1 LATAK
6 PSTTS
11 KKTTSKATTS
21 KATTKKK
28 VVEKKVVEKK
38 VDTIITPPAPKN
50 FIRKDSNSTIL
61 KKYDIDNM
69 SLDDVI
75 KFADKN
81 GITIPEDIDT
91 QDRIKVV
98 LQILGFYAQES
109 DLLMGFGVLDILN
122 DGYGFLRNPD
132 TGDKKDD
139 IYVSQSQLRRFGLRK
154 GDIVAGQV
162 RQPKEKERY
171 YGLTKVEM
179 VNGYDPESEQ
189 MKKRPNFES
198 LTPIYPNVR
207 LTLET
212 DTKPISSRLIDI
224 FSPIGKG
231 QRALIVAPPKAGK
244 TILLKEIARGI
255 TENHPNVEL
264 LIALIGERP
273 EEVTDMTRSVSGKVF
288 SSTFDEPVEDHCRTA
303 EKAVAEAKR
312 SVESG
317 KDVVVLLDSLTRLA
331 RAHNLNTQSSGRT
344 LSGGMDPLALYP
356 PKQFF
361 GAARNFE
368 EGGSLT
374 IIATC
379 LVDTGSRLDDLI
391 YEEFKGTG
399 NMELHLDRRLAEQ
412 RVWPAIDISKSG
424 TRNENALLDDFTV
437 KQVTLLRRMIALSA
451 SHSDASSDTTAIT
464 QKILKAMGKTLN
476 NREFLKVEN
485 WIKD

>member
-1 LATAK
+1 MATPK
-6 PSTTS
+6 PKST
-11 KKTTSKATTS
+11 KKTTTK
-21 KATTKKK
+21 TKK
-28 VVEKKVVEKK
+28 
-38 VDTIITPPAPKN
+38 DTQTKEP
-50 FIRKDSNSTIL
+50 SVSTSDVGIL
-61 KKYDIDNM
+61 KRHGVDDM
-69 SLDDVI
+69 SVEEVV
-75 KFADKN
+75 KFAEKSGVSYLPDSDMN
-81 GITIPEDIDT
+81 
-91 QDRIKVV
+91 DRVSVV
-98 LQILGFYAQES
+98 LPVLSHFAQEEDLLLGF
-109 DLLMGFGVLDILN
+109 GILDILS

-132 TGDKKDD
+132 TEDNKDD
-139 IYVSQSQLRRFGLRK
+139 IYVSQSQVRRFSLRK
-154 GDIVAGQV
+154 GDKVAGQV

-179 VNGYDPESEQ
+179 VNGYDPESSQ
-189 MKKRPNFES
+189 MKQRPNFEK
-198 LTPIYPNVR
+198 LTPIYPNER

-212 DTKPISSRLIDI
+212 GNKPFSSRLIDI

-255 TENHPNVEL
+255 SENHPEVEL
-264 LIALIGERP
+264 FVALIGERP
-273 EEVTDMTRSVSGKVF
+273 EEVTDMVRSVSGKVF
-288 SSTFDEPVEDHCRTA
+288 SSTFDEPVEDHCKTA
-303 EKAVAEAKR
+303 ERSMVEAKR
-312 SVESG
+312 AVESG

-368 EGGSLT
+368 ELGSLT

-399 NMELHLDRRLAEQ
+399 NMELHLDRRLSEQ
-412 RVWPAIDISKSG
+412 RVWPAIEISKSG
-424 TRNENALLDDFTV
+424 TRNEANLLDEFTM
-437 KQVTLLRRMIALSA
+437 KQVTLLRRMIALSN
-451 SHSDASSDTTAIT
+451 SHSDASSDPTALT
-464 QKILKAMGKTLN
+464 QKILNAMGKTATN
-476 NREFLKVEN
+476 KEFLKVES

>member
-1 LATAK
+1 LATPK
-6 PSTTS
+6 PKST
-11 KKTTSKATTS
+11 KKS
-21 KATTKKK
+21 TTKK
-28 VVEKKVVEKK
+28 ESTKKAS
-38 VDTIITPPAPKN
+38 DL
-50 FIRKDSNSTIL
+50 NSDIGIL
-61 KKYDIDNM
+61 KRHEV
-69 SLDDVI
+69 DDMAIEEVI
-75 KFADKN
+75 KFAEKSGVDYL
-81 GITIPEDIDT
+81 PDT
-91 QDRIKVV
+91 DMNDRVSVV
-98 LQILGFYAQES
+98 LPVLSHFAQEE
-109 DLLMGFGVLDILN
+109 DLLLGFGVLDILS

-132 TGDKKDD
+132 TEDNKDD
-139 IYVSQSQLRRFGLRK
+139 IYVSQSQVRRFSLRK
-154 GDIVAGQV
+154 GDRVAGQV

-179 VNGYDPESEQ
+179 VNGYDPESSQ
-189 MKKRPNFES
+189 MKQRPNFEK
-198 LTPIYPNVR
+198 LTPIYPNER

-212 DTKPISSRLIDI
+212 GNKPFSSRLIDI

-255 TENHPNVEL
+255 SENHPEVEL
-264 LIALIGERP
+264 FVALIGERP
-273 EEVTDMTRSVSGKVF
+273 EEVTDMKRSVSGKVF

-303 EKAVAEAKR
+303 EKSMVEAKR

-368 EGGSLT
+368 ELGSLT

-399 NMELHLDRRLAEQ
+399 NMELHLDRRLSEQ
-412 RVWPAIDISKSG
+412 RVWPAIEISKSG
-424 TRNENALLDDFTV
+424 TRNEDNLLDEFTM
-437 KQVTLLRRMIALSA
+437 KQVTLLRRMIALSN
-451 SHSDASSDTTAIT
+451 SHSDAASDPTALT
-464 QKILKAMGKTLN
+464 QKILNAMGKTPGN
-476 NREFLKVEN
+476 KEFLKVES

>member
-1 LATAK
+1 M
-6 PSTTS
+6 
-11 KKTTSKATTS
+11 
-21 KATTKKK
+21 ATTKKTSTK
-28 VVEKKVVEKK
+28 KTSTKKEVGEKSSKSIQDE
-38 VDTIITPPAPKN
+38 
-50 FIRKDSNSTIL
+50 SLL
-61 KKYDIDNM
+61 KKNGIDEM
-69 SLDDVI
+69 SLDELI
-75 KFADKN
+75 KFAKKEKVDF
-81 GITIPEDIDT
+81 PENIDET
-91 QDRIKVV
+91 ERVNVV
-98 LQILGFYAQES
+98 LPVLAHFAQEADLLLGF
-109 DLLMGFGVLDILN
+109 GILDILN

-132 TGDKKDD
+132 TEDNNDD
-139 IYVSQSQLRRFGLRK
+139 IYVSQSQVRRFNLRQ
-154 GDIVAGQV
+154 GDKVAGQV

-179 VNGYDPESEQ
+179 VNGYDPESSQ
-189 MKKRPNFES
+189 MKQRPVFEK
-198 LTPIYPNVR
+198 LTPIYPNER

-212 DTKPISSRLIDI
+212 GNKPFSTRLIDI

-244 TILLKEIARGI
+244 TILLKDIASGI
-255 TENHPNVEL
+255 TINNPDVDL
-264 LIALIGERP
+264 FVALIGERP
-273 EEVTDMTRSVSGKVF
+273 EEVTDMKRSVQGKVF

-303 EKAVAEAKR
+303 EKAIIEAKR

-368 EGGSLT
+368 ESGSLT

-399 NMELHLDRRLAEQ
+399 NMELHLDRRLSEQ
-412 RVWPAIDISKSG
+412 RVWPAIEISKSG
-424 TRNENALLDDFTV
+424 TRNEANLLDEYTL
-437 KQVTLLRRMIALSA
+437 KQVTLLRRMIALSN
-451 SHSDASSDTTAIT
+451 SHSDAATDPTALT
-464 QKILKAMGKTLN
+464 QKILKAMGKTPTN
-476 NREFLKVEN
+476 SDFLKVES

>member
-1 LATAK
+1 L
-6 PSTTS
+6 
-11 KKTTSKATTS
+11 
-21 KATTKKK
+21 ATTKKTTTK
-28 VVEKKVVEKK
+28 KTSTKKEVGEKSSKSIQDE
-38 VDTIITPPAPKN
+38 
-50 FIRKDSNSTIL
+50 SLL
-61 KKYDIDNM
+61 KKNGIDEM
-69 SLDDVI
+69 SLDELL
-75 KFADKN
+75 KFAKKEKVDF
-81 GITIPEDIDT
+81 PENIDET
-91 QDRIKVV
+91 ERVNVV
-98 LQILGFYAQES
+98 LPVLAHFAQKA
-109 DLLMGFGVLDILN
+109 DLLLGFGVLDILN

-132 TGDKKDD
+132 TEDNNDD
-139 IYVSQSQLRRFGLRK
+139 IYVSQSQVRRFNLRQ
-154 GDIVAGQV
+154 GDKVAGQV

-179 VNGYDPESEQ
+179 VNGYDPESSQ
-189 MKKRPNFES
+189 MKQRPVFEK
-198 LTPIYPNVR
+198 LTPIYPNER

-212 DTKPISSRLIDI
+212 GNKPFSTRLIDI

-244 TILLKEIARGI
+244 TILLKDIASGI
-255 TENHPNVEL
+255 TKNNPDVDL
-264 LIALIGERP
+264 FVALIGERP
-273 EEVTDMTRSVSGKVF
+273 EEVTDMKRSVQGKVF

-303 EKAVAEAKR
+303 EKAIIEAKR

-368 EGGSLT
+368 ESGSLT

-399 NMELHLDRRLAEQ
+399 NMELHLDRRLSEQ
-412 RVWPAIDISKSG
+412 RVWPAIEISKSG
-424 TRNENALLDDFTV
+424 TRNEANLLDEYTL
-437 KQVTLLRRMIALSA
+437 KQVTLLRRMIALSN
-451 SHSDASSDTTAIT
+451 SHSDAATDPTALT
-464 QKILKAMGKTLN
+464 QKILKAMGKTPTN
-476 NREFLKVEN
+476 SDFLKVES

>member
-1 LATAK
+1 M
-6 PSTTS
+6 
-11 KKTTSKATTS
+11 
-21 KATTKKK
+21 ATTKKTTTK
-28 VVEKKVVEKK
+28 KTSTKKEVGEKSSKSIQDE
-38 VDTIITPPAPKN
+38 
-50 FIRKDSNSTIL
+50 SLL
-61 KKYDIDNM
+61 KKNGIDEM
-69 SLDDVI
+69 SLDELL
-75 KFADKN
+75 KFAKKEKVDF
-81 GITIPEDIDT
+81 PENIDET
-91 QDRIKVV
+91 ERVNVV
-98 LQILGFYAQES
+98 LPVLAHFAQKA
-109 DLLMGFGVLDILN
+109 DLLLGFGVLDILN

-132 TGDKKDD
+132 TEDNNDD
-139 IYVSQSQLRRFGLRK
+139 IYVSQSQVRRFNLRQ
-154 GDIVAGQV
+154 GDKVAGQV

-179 VNGYDPESEQ
+179 VNGYDPESSQ
-189 MKKRPNFES
+189 MKQRPVFEK
-198 LTPIYPNVR
+198 LTPIYPNER

-212 DTKPISSRLIDI
+212 GNKPFSTRLIDI

-244 TILLKEIARGI
+244 TILLKDIASGI
-255 TENHPNVEL
+255 TKNNPDVDL
-264 LIALIGERP
+264 FVALIGERP
-273 EEVTDMTRSVSGKVF
+273 EEVTDMKRSVQGKVF

-303 EKAVAEAKR
+303 EKAIIEAKR

-368 EGGSLT
+368 ESGSLT

-399 NMELHLDRRLAEQ
+399 NMELHLDRRLSEQ
-412 RVWPAIDISKSG
+412 RVWPAIEISKSG
-424 TRNENALLDDFTV
+424 TRNEANLLDEYTL
-437 KQVTLLRRMIALSA
+437 KQVTLLRRMIALSN
-451 SHSDASSDTTAIT
+451 SHSDAATDPTALT
-464 QKILKAMGKTLN
+464 QKILKAMGKTPTN
-476 NREFLKVEN
+476 SDFLKVES

>member
-1 LATAK
+1 MATPK
-6 PSTTS
+6 PKST
-11 KKTTSKATTS
+11 KKTTTK
-21 KATTKKK
+21 TKKDAETK
-28 VVEKKVVEKK
+28 EPSV
-38 VDTIITPPAPKN
+38 
-50 FIRKDSNSTIL
+50 STSDVGIL
-61 KKYDIDNM
+61 KRHGVDDM
-69 SLDDVI
+69 SVDEVV
-75 KFADKN
+75 KFAEKSGVSYLPDSDMN
-81 GITIPEDIDT
+81 
-91 QDRIKVV
+91 DRVSVV
-98 LQILGFYAQES
+98 LPVLSHFAQEEDLLLGF
-109 DLLMGFGVLDILN
+109 GILDILS

-132 TGDKKDD
+132 TEDNKDD
-139 IYVSQSQLRRFGLRK
+139 IYVSQSQVRRFSLRK
-154 GDIVAGQV
+154 GDKVAGQV

-179 VNGYDPESEQ
+179 VNGYDPESSQ
-189 MKKRPNFES
+189 MKQRPNFEK
-198 LTPIYPNVR
+198 LTPIYPNER

-212 DTKPISSRLIDI
+212 GNKPFSSRLIDI

-255 TENHPNVEL
+255 SENHPEVEL
-264 LIALIGERP
+264 FVALIGERP
-273 EEVTDMTRSVSGKVF
+273 EEVTDMVRSVSGKVF
-288 SSTFDEPVEDHCRTA
+288 SSTFDEPVEDHCKTA
-303 EKAVAEAKR
+303 ERSMVEAKR
-312 SVESG
+312 AVESG

-368 EGGSLT
+368 ELGSLT

-399 NMELHLDRRLAEQ
+399 NMELHLDRRLSEQ
-412 RVWPAIDISKSG
+412 RVWPAIEISKSG
-424 TRNENALLDDFTV
+424 TRNEANLLDEFTM
-437 KQVTLLRRMIALSA
+437 KQVTLLRRMIALSN
-451 SHSDASSDTTAIT
+451 SHSDASSDPTALT
-464 QKILKAMGKTLN
+464 QKILNAMGKTATN
-476 NREFLKVEN
+476 KEFLKVES

>member
-1 LATAK
+1 MATPK
-6 PSTTS
+6 SKST
-11 KKTTSKATTS
+11 KKS
-21 KATTKKK
+21 TTKK
-28 VVEKKVVEKK
+28 ESTKKAEL
-38 VDTIITPPAPKN
+38 
-50 FIRKDSNSTIL
+50 NSDIGIL
-61 KKYDIDNM
+61 KRHEVDDMAIDE
-69 SLDDVI
+69 VI
-75 KFADKN
+75 KFAKKSGVDY
-81 GITIPEDIDT
+81 PEDIDMN
-91 QDRIKVV
+91 DRVSIV
-98 LQILGFYAQES
+98 LPVLSHFAQEEELLLGF
-109 DLLMGFGVLDILN
+109 GILDILS

-132 TGDKKDD
+132 TDDNRDD
-139 IYVSQSQLRRFGLRK
+139 IYVSQSQVRRFNLRK
-154 GDIVAGQV
+154 GDKVAGQV

-179 VNGYDPESEQ
+179 VNGYDPESSQ
-189 MKKRPNFES
+189 MKERPNFEK
-198 LTPIYPNVR
+198 LTPIYPNER

-212 DTKPISSRLIDI
+212 GNKPFSSRLIDI

-255 TENHPNVEL
+255 TENHPEVEL
-264 LIALIGERP
+264 FVALIGERP
-273 EEVTDMTRSVSGKVF
+273 EEVTDMKRSVSGKVF

-303 EKAVAEAKR
+303 ERSMVEAKR
-312 SVESG
+312 AVEAG

-368 EGGSLT
+368 ELGSLT

-399 NMELHLDRRLAEQ
+399 NMELHLDR
-412 RVWPAIDISKSG
+412 VWPAIEISKSG
-424 TRNENALLDDFTV
+424 TRNEDNLLDEFTM
-437 KQVTLLRRMIALSA
+437 KQVTLLRRMIALSN
-451 SHSDASSDTTAIT
+451 SHSDASSDPTALT
-464 QKILKAMGKTLN
+464 QKILNAMGKTPSN
-476 NREFLKVEN
+476 KEFLKVES

>member
-1 LATAK
+1 MATPK
-6 PSTTS
+6 PKST
-11 KKTTSKATTS
+11 KKS
-21 KATTKKK
+21 TTKK
-28 VVEKKVVEKK
+28 ESTKKAS
-38 VDTIITPPAPKN
+38 DL
-50 FIRKDSNSTIL
+50 NSDIGIL
-61 KKYDIDNM
+61 KRHEV
-69 SLDDVI
+69 DDMAIEEVI
-75 KFADKN
+75 KFAEKSGVDYL
-81 GITIPEDIDT
+81 PDT
-91 QDRIKVV
+91 DMNDRVSVV
-98 LQILGFYAQES
+98 LPVLSHFAQEE
-109 DLLMGFGVLDILN
+109 DLLLGFGVLDILS

-132 TGDKKDD
+132 TEDNKDD
-139 IYVSQSQLRRFGLRK
+139 IYVSQSQVRRFSLRK
-154 GDIVAGQV
+154 GDRVAGQV

-179 VNGYDPESEQ
+179 VNGYDPESSQ
-189 MKKRPNFES
+189 MKQRPNFEK
-198 LTPIYPNVR
+198 LTPIYPNER

-212 DTKPISSRLIDI
+212 GNKPFSSRLIDI

-255 TENHPNVEL
+255 SENHPEVEL
-264 LIALIGERP
+264 FVALIGERP
-273 EEVTDMTRSVSGKVF
+273 EEVTDMKRSVSGKVF

-303 EKAVAEAKR
+303 EKSMVEAKR

-368 EGGSLT
+368 ELGSLT

-399 NMELHLDRRLAEQ
+399 NMELHLDRRLSEQ
-412 RVWPAIDISKSG
+412 RVWPAIEISKSG
-424 TRNENALLDDFTV
+424 TRNEDNLLDEFTM
-437 KQVTLLRRMIALSA
+437 KQVTLLRRMIALSN
-451 SHSDASSDTTAIT
+451 SHSDAASDPTALT
-464 QKILKAMGKTLN
+464 QKILNAMGKTPGN
-476 NREFLKVEN
+476 KEFLKVES